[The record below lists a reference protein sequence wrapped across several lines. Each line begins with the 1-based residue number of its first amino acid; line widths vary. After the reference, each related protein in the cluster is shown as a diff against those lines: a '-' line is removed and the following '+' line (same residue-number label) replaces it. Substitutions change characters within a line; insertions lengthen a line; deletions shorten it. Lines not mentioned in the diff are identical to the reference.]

1 MHLAQFLIASV
12 ALTLLPGPDILFVM
26 TQSLTRNARAG
37 IAVAIGLCTGLF
49 VHISA
54 AAFGISLMIAN
65 TPWLFKLIM
74 YAGVAY
80 MLYMGTVALVGFFHP
95 VAAEESILVK
105 DDAKMSYV
113 RLYRTG
119 IIMNVLNPKV
129 IFFFLAFLPQFLTDG
144 SEHPVLDIFLL
155 GGIFILQAILIFSLV
170 SVIAGWIS
178 SKLAIQAI
186 APRKLSMV
194 RAVVYFAIAVLF
206 LLQ

>member
-1 MHLAQFLIASV
+1 MHLTEFLIASV

-49 VHISA
+49 VHIFA
-54 AAFGISLMIAN
+54 AAFGLSLMIAN

-80 MLYMGTVALVGFFHP
+80 MLYMGTMALVGFFHP

-105 DDAKMSYV
+105 DDSKMSYA

-129 IFFFLAFLPQFLTDG
+129 IFFFLAFLPQFLTGG

-178 SKLAIQAI
+178 SRLAVQAI

-206 LLQ
+206 LVQ

>member
-1 MHLAQFLIASV
+1 MHLTEFLIASV

-54 AAFGISLMIAN
+54 AALGISLIIAN

-80 MLYMGTVALVGFFHP
+80 MLYMGIIALAGFFHP
-95 VAAEESILVK
+95 VAAGESVLVK
-105 DDAKMSYV
+105 DDSKMSYAQ
-113 RLYRTG
+113 LYRTG

-129 IFFFLAFLPQFLTDG
+129 IFFFLAFLPQFLTG
-144 SEHPVLDIFLL
+144 ESEHPVLDIFLL
-155 GGIFILQAILIFSLV
+155 GGIFILQALLIFSIV
-170 SVIAGWIS
+170 SVISGWLS
-178 SKLAIQAI
+178 SRLSIQAI

-194 RAVVYFAIAVLF
+194 RALVYFAIAVLF